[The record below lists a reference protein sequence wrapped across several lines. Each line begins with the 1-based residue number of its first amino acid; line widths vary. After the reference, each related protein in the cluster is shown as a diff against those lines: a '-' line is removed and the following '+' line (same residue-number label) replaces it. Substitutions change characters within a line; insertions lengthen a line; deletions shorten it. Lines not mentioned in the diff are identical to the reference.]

1 MTSPMN
7 APVVI
12 DRFITNIAAADV
24 HASAE
29 FYKALFQF
37 NIAFESDWFIQLTT
51 DNKDFEL
58 GIIQADH
65 ELLPAAFRGKPLGIY
80 LTFVVADLAPVIAQA
95 KAHGYEVVQAPEL
108 TFYGQLRALIKD
120 PGGVL
125 VDISAVDANAAP

>member
-1 MTSPMN
+1 MTLPASTP
-7 APVVI
+7 AAI

-24 HASAE
+24 YASTE
-29 FYKALFQF
+29 FYKALFKF
-37 NIAFESDWFIQLTT
+37 NVAFESDWFVQLTT

-65 ELLPAAFRGKPLGIY
+65 ELLPAAFRGKPLGMY
-80 LTFVVADLAPVIAQA
+80 LTFVVADLTPVVAQA
-95 KAHGYEVVQAPEL
+95 KAQGYEVVQAPEL

-125 VDISAVDANAAP
+125 VDVSAVDTNAAP